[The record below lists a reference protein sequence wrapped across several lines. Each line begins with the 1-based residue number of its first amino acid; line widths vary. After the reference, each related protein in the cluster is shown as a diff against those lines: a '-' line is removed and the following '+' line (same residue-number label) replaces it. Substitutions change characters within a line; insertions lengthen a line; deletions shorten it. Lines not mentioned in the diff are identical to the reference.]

1 MENLL
6 SNNYYNK
13 SKKGLFIS
21 FEGGEGV
28 GKSTQIELLK
38 TSLTKKNIN
47 VLSTREP
54 GGTKEG
60 ELIRKFLVS
69 GEINSWDS
77 YSESLLF
84 NALRREHINKII
96 NPSLF
101 KGDIVLCDRFIDSTI
116 VYQGVGGAIN
126 ETLLLSLH
134 KNFCYDLYPDITF
147 FLSLDPKVGLDR
159 TLSRNNKT
167 ENRFENMGLS
177 YHQKIQDGF
186 KALSDKNNK
195 RFFEINAELSVEKI
209 SNQIY
214 DHVLGKRVHTL
225 PLLLL

>member
-38 TSLTKKNIN
+38 TSLTKKNLN

-116 VYQGVGGAIN
+116 VYQGVGGGIN
-126 ETLLLSLH
+126 QTLLLSLH

-147 FLSLDPKVGLDR
+147 FLSLDPKVGIDR

-195 RFFEINAELSVEKI
+195 RFFEINAELSIEKI

-214 DHVLGKRVHTL
+214 DHVISIIKSND
-225 PLLLL
+225 

>member
-1 MENLL
+1 MVNLL

-116 VYQGVGGAIN
+116 VYQGVGGGIN
-126 ETLLLSLH
+126 QTLLLSLH

-147 FLSLDPKVGLDR
+147 FLSLDPKVGIDR

-209 SNQIY
+209 SNQIF
-214 DHVLGKRVHTL
+214 DHVISIIKSNV
-225 PLLLL
+225 

>member
-38 TSLTKKNIN
+38 ISLTKKNLN

-69 GEINSWDS
+69 GEISSWDS

-116 VYQGVGGAIN
+116 VYQGVGGGIN
-126 ETLLLSLH
+126 QTLLLSLH

-147 FLSLDPKVGLDR
+147 FLSLDPKVGIDR

-214 DHVLGKRVHTL
+214 DHVISIIKSNV
-225 PLLLL
+225 

>member
-6 SNNYYNK
+6 SNNFYNK
-13 SKKGLFIS
+13 SQNGLFIS

-38 TSLTKKNIN
+38 TSLSKININ

-60 ELIRKFLVS
+60 ELIRNFLVS
-69 GEINSWDS
+69 GEINSWDT
-77 YSESLLF
+77 YSEALLF

-116 VYQGVGGAIN
+116 VYQGVGGEIN
-126 ETLLLSLH
+126 QKLLLSLH
-134 KNFCYDLYPDITF
+134 KKFCYDLYPDITF
-147 FLSLDPKVGLDR
+147 LLSLEPKLGLDR
-159 TLSRNNKT
+159 TLSRNNKS
-167 ENRFENMGLS
+167 ENRFERKGLS
-177 YHQKIQDGF
+177 YHQKIHDGF
-186 KALSDKNNK
+186 KALCEKHNK
-195 RFFEINAELSVEKI
+195 RFFEINAELSIEKI
-209 SNQIY
+209 SNKIY
-214 DHVLGKRVHTL
+214 NHVISIIK
-225 PLLLL
+225 PND

>member
-116 VYQGVGGAIN
+116 VYQGVGGGIN
-126 ETLLLSLH
+126 QTLLLSLH

-147 FLSLDPKVGLDR
+147 FLSLNPKVGIDR

-195 RFFEINAELSVEKI
+195 RFFEINAELSIEKI

-214 DHVLGKRVHTL
+214 DHVISIIKSNV
-225 PLLLL
+225 

>member
-38 TSLTKKNIN
+38 TSLKKKNIN

-116 VYQGVGGAIN
+116 VYQGVGGGIN
-126 ETLLLSLH
+126 QTLLLSLH

-147 FLSLDPKVGLDR
+147 FLSLDPKVGIDR

-195 RFFEINAELSVEKI
+195 RFFEINAELSVEKN

-214 DHVLGKRVHTL
+214 DHVISIIKSNV
-225 PLLLL
+225 

>member
-38 TSLTKKNIN
+38 TSLTKKNLN

-69 GEINSWDS
+69 GEISSWDS

-116 VYQGVGGAIN
+116 VYQGVGGGIN
-126 ETLLLSLH
+126 QTLLLSLH

-147 FLSLDPKVGLDR
+147 LLSLDPKVGIER

-195 RFFEINAELSVEKI
+195 RFFEINAELSIEKI

-214 DHVLGKRVHTL
+214 DHVISIIKSND
-225 PLLLL
+225 

>member
-38 TSLTKKNIN
+38 TSLTNKNIN

-77 YSESLLF
+77 YSESLIF

-126 ETLLLSLH
+126 ESLLLSLH

-147 FLSLDPKVGLDR
+147 FLSLDPKVGIDR

-186 KALSDKNNK
+186 KALSDRNNK
-195 RFFEINAELSVEKI
+195 RFFEIDAELSVEKI

-214 DHVLGKRVHTL
+214 NHVISIIKSDE
-225 PLLLL
+225 

>member
-69 GEINSWDS
+69 GEISSWDS

-116 VYQGVGGAIN
+116 VYQGVGGGIN
-126 ETLLLSLH
+126 QKLLLSLH

-147 FLSLDPKVGLDR
+147 FLSLDPKVGIDR

-195 RFFEINAELSVEKI
+195 RFFEINAELSIEKI

-214 DHVLGKRVHTL
+214 DHVISIIKSND
-225 PLLLL
+225 

>member
-77 YSESLLF
+77 CSESLIF
-84 NALRREHINKII
+84 NALRREHINKVI

-126 ETLLLSLH
+126 QTLLLSLH

-147 FLSLDPKVGLDR
+147 FLSLDPKVGIDR

-214 DHVLGKRVHTL
+214 DHVISIIKSND
-225 PLLLL
+225 

>member
-69 GEINSWDS
+69 GEISSWDS

-96 NPSLF
+96 NPSLL

-116 VYQGVGGAIN
+116 VYQGVGGGIN
-126 ETLLLSLH
+126 QTLLLSLH

-147 FLSLDPKVGLDR
+147 FLSLDPKVGIER

-195 RFFEINAELSVEKI
+195 RFFEINAELSIEKV

-214 DHVLGKRVHTL
+214 DHVISIIKSND
-225 PLLLL
+225 

>member
-77 YSESLLF
+77 YSESLIF

-126 ETLLLSLH
+126 ESLLLSLH

-195 RFFEINAELSVEKI
+195 RFFEINAELSIEKI

-214 DHVLGKRVHTL
+214 DHVISIIKSND
-225 PLLLL
+225 

>member
-126 ETLLLSLH
+126 QTLLLSLH

-147 FLSLDPKVGLDR
+147 FLSLDPKVGIDR

-214 DHVLGKRVHTL
+214 DHVISIIKSND
-225 PLLLL
+225 

>member
-13 SKKGLFIS
+13 LKKGLFIS

-38 TSLTKKNIN
+38 KSLIKKNIN

-69 GEINSWDS
+69 GEISSWDS

-116 VYQGVGGAIN
+116 VYQGVGGGIN
-126 ETLLLSLH
+126 QTLLLSLH

-147 FLSLDPKVGLDR
+147 FLSLDPKVGIDR

-214 DHVLGKRVHTL
+214 DHVISIIKSND
-225 PLLLL
+225 

>member
-69 GEINSWDS
+69 GEISSWDS

-116 VYQGVGGAIN
+116 VYQGVGGGIN
-126 ETLLLSLH
+126 QTLLLSLH

-147 FLSLDPKVGLDR
+147 FLSLDPKVGIDR

-195 RFFEINAELSVEKI
+195 RFFEINAELSVETI

-214 DHVLGKRVHTL
+214 DHVISIIKSNV
-225 PLLLL
+225 

>member
-116 VYQGVGGAIN
+116 VYQGVGGGIN
-126 ETLLLSLH
+126 QTLLLSLH

-167 ENRFENMGLS
+167 ENRFETVS
-177 YHQKIQDGF
+177 YTHLR
-186 KALSDKNNK
+186 AH
-195 RFFEINAELSVEKI
+195 E
-209 SNQIY
+209 
-214 DHVLGKRVHTL
+214 T
-225 PLLLL
+225 

>member
-116 VYQGVGGAIN
+116 VYQGVGGGIN
-126 ETLLLSLH
+126 QTLLLSLH

-147 FLSLDPKVGLDR
+147 FLSLDPKLGIDR

-209 SNQIY
+209 SNQIF
-214 DHVLGKRVHTL
+214 DHVISIIKSNV
-225 PLLLL
+225 

>member
-38 TSLTKKNIN
+38 TSLSKKNIN

-69 GEINSWDS
+69 GEINSWDA

-116 VYQGVGGAIN
+116 VYQGVGGGIN
-126 ETLLLSLH
+126 QKLLLSLH

-147 FLSLDPKVGLDR
+147 FLSLDPKVGIDR

-214 DHVLGKRVHTL
+214 DHVISIIKSND
-225 PLLLL
+225 

>member
-77 YSESLLF
+77 YSESLIF

-147 FLSLDPKVGLDR
+147 FLSLDPKVGIER

-214 DHVLGKRVHTL
+214 DHVISIIKSND
-225 PLLLL
+225 

>member
-77 YSESLLF
+77 YSESLIF

-126 ETLLLSLH
+126 ESLLLSLH

-147 FLSLDPKVGLDR
+147 FLSIDPKVGLDR

-214 DHVLGKRVHTL
+214 DHVISIIKSNV
-225 PLLLL
+225 

>member
-13 SKKGLFIS
+13 SKKGLFVS

-116 VYQGVGGAIN
+116 VYQGVGGGIN
-126 ETLLLSLH
+126 QTLLLSLH

-147 FLSLDPKVGLDR
+147 FLSLDPKVGIDR

-214 DHVLGKRVHTL
+214 DHVISIIKSND
-225 PLLLL
+225 

>member
-69 GEINSWDS
+69 GEISSWDS
-77 YSESLLF
+77 YSETLLF

-116 VYQGVGGAIN
+116 VYQGVGGGIN
-126 ETLLLSLH
+126 QTLLLSLH

-147 FLSLDPKVGLDR
+147 FLSLDPKVGIDR
-159 TLSRNNKT
+159 TLSRNDKT

-209 SNQIY
+209 SNQIF
-214 DHVLGKRVHTL
+214 DHVISIIKSNV
-225 PLLLL
+225 

>member
-6 SNNYYNK
+6 SDNYYNK
-13 SKKGLFIS
+13 LKKGLFIS

-69 GEINSWDS
+69 GEISSWDS

-116 VYQGVGGAIN
+116 VYQGVGGGIN
-126 ETLLLSLH
+126 QTLLLSLH

-147 FLSLDPKVGLDR
+147 FLSLDPKVGIDR

-214 DHVLGKRVHTL
+214 DHVISIIKSND
-225 PLLLL
+225 

>member
-69 GEINSWDS
+69 GEISSWDS

-116 VYQGVGGAIN
+116 VYQGVGGGIN
-126 ETLLLSLH
+126 QTLLLSLH
-134 KNFCYDLYPDITF
+134 KSFCYDLYPDITF
-147 FLSLDPKVGLDR
+147 FLSLDPKVGIER

-214 DHVLGKRVHTL
+214 DHVISIIKSND
-225 PLLLL
+225 

>member
-28 GKSTQIELLK
+28 GKSTQIELLN

-77 YSESLLF
+77 YSESLIF

-209 SNQIY
+209 SNQIF
-214 DHVLGKRVHTL
+214 DHVISIIKSNV
-225 PLLLL
+225 

>member
-38 TSLTKKNIN
+38 TSLTKKNLN

-116 VYQGVGGAIN
+116 VYQGVGGGIN
-126 ETLLLSLH
+126 QTLLLSLH

-147 FLSLDPKVGLDR
+147 FLSLDPKLGIDR

-195 RFFEINAELSVEKI
+195 RFFEINAELSIEKI

-214 DHVLGKRVHTL
+214 DHVISIIKSNV
-225 PLLLL
+225 

>member
-47 VLSTREP
+47 VVSTREP

-116 VYQGVGGAIN
+116 VYQGVGGGIN
-126 ETLLLSLH
+126 QTLLLSLH

-147 FLSLDPKVGLDR
+147 FLSLDPKVGIDR

-209 SNQIY
+209 SNQIF
-214 DHVLGKRVHTL
+214 DHVISIIKSNV
-225 PLLLL
+225 

>member
-38 TSLTKKNIN
+38 TSLTKKNLN

-69 GEINSWDS
+69 GEISSWDS

-116 VYQGVGGAIN
+116 VYQGVGGGIN
-126 ETLLLSLH
+126 QTLLLSLH

-147 FLSLDPKVGLDR
+147 FLSLDPKVGIDR

-195 RFFEINAELSVEKI
+195 RFFEINAELSIEKI

-214 DHVLGKRVHTL
+214 DHVISIIKSND
-225 PLLLL
+225 